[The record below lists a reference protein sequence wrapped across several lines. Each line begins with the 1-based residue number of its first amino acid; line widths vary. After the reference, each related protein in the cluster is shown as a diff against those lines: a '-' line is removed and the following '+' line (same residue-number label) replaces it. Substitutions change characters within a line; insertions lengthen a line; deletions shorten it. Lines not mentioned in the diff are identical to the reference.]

1 MTNAAMKVVEKSDRI
16 RELEKEAISLKLEA
30 EAVKRELKTCA
41 NELCLRC
48 GNYAQEHIGACN
60 GCRWL
65 SARHGGMPT

>member
-1 MTNAAMKVVEKSDRI
+1 MKNGELAVKVVEQADRI
-16 RELEKEAISLKLEA
+16 RLLE
-30 EAVKRELKTCA
+30 RELKTCA

-48 GNYAQEHIGACN
+48 GEYKQEHLGACN

>member
-1 MTNAAMKVVEKSDRI
+1 VKNGELAVKVVEQADRI
-16 RELEKEAISLKLEA
+16 RLLE
-30 EAVKRELKTCA
+30 RELKTCA

-48 GNYAQEHIGACN
+48 GEYKQEHLGACN